1 MNVFYVPCFVFLL
14 SMTLV
19 PSMIVLYNAILV
31 EAKAFSNDKE
41 LFERVNSGEMIFIP
55 TLLPIHE
62 CFKKN
67 SMKVS

>member
-41 LFERVNSGEMIFIP
+41 LFERVNSGEDERE
-55 TLLPIHE
+55 LLSLSRKDVWFE
-62 CFKKN
+62 SN
-67 SMKVS
+67 S